1 MWFWLF
7 WVCFPVTILLIFYVR
22 WLLKTIETMNEETK
36 EVSSMIFDFAEH
48 VKTVYELPMFYG
60 DETLSSLL
68 EHARAVVEN
77 INEID
82 FILEEEE
89 EEVSLTADSVTTIEG
104 IDYYMVTAYGLENV
118 LFSVE
123 ENPELVGQYERET
136 GVIKGLSFEDE

>member
-7 WVCFPVTILLIFYVR
+7 WISFPIVILLVLYVR
-22 WLLKTIETMNEETK
+22 WLLKTIEVMNEETN
-36 EVSSMIFDFAEH
+36 ELSEMIFDFAEH

-68 EHARAVVEN
+68 QHARAVVEN

-89 EEVSLTADSVTTIEG
+89 EIGTEEETA
-104 IDYYMVTAYGLENV
+104 
-118 LFSVE
+118 
-123 ENPELVGQYERET
+123 
-136 GVIKGLSFEDE
+136 

>member
-1 MWFWLF
+1 
-7 WVCFPVTILLIFYVR
+7 
-22 WLLKTIETMNEETK
+22 MNEETK

-89 EEVSLTADSVTTIEG
+89 EEVFLS
-104 IDYYMVTAYGLENV
+104 
-118 LFSVE
+118 
-123 ENPELVGQYERET
+123 PELERDPKFT
-136 GVIKGLSFEDE
+136 SMQQILAQKASGAL

>member
-89 EEVSLTADSVTTIEG
+89 EEVA
-104 IDYYMVTAYGLENV
+104 A
-118 LFSVE
+118 E
-123 ENPELVGQYERET
+123 EDA
-136 GVIKGLSFEDE
+136 S

>member
-48 VKTVYELPMFYG
+48 VKTVYELPLFYG
-60 DETLSSLL
+60 DETLNSLL

-82 FILEEEE
+82 FILDEEEE
-89 EEVSLTADSVTTIEG
+89 LAAEEEAS
-104 IDYYMVTAYGLENV
+104 
-118 LFSVE
+118 
-123 ENPELVGQYERET
+123 
-136 GVIKGLSFEDE
+136 